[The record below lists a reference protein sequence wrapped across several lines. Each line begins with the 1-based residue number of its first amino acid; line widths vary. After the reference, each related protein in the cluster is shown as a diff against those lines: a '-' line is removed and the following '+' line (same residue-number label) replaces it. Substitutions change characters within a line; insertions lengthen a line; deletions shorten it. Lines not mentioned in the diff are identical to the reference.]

1 MKKDLHFNFEGYIC
15 NNPENVQHK
24 IFSIPEKYSF
34 SCSVFLAKIILFIS
48 LLACHYYVNCQ
59 NYIKLYQTNLTHI
72 CKFHTKILISF

>member
-34 SCSVFLAKIILFIS
+34 SCSVFLAKIILFYFTSCVS
-48 LLACHYYVNCQ
+48 LLRKLPELHKIISN
-59 NYIKLYQTNLTHI
+59 KLYAYL
-72 CKFHTKILISF
+72 